1 MPPISTILFDC
12 DNTLVLSEPLAFA
25 ACAELSNA
33 IIAAY
38 APNIT
43 HRYAGPE
50 LQREFVGRNFRGL
63 IAALE
68 VKHGFTV
75 PTEDLDGWVGKEL
88 GTTIGKIKAAAV
100 PCEGVMPVLESLRE
114 ENMYNLAIVSSSALP
129 RVLASIE
136 TTHQD
141 VYFPPSKVFS
151 AASMVPPTS
160 KPDPAVYLYACQQL
174 GVDPSNSVAIEDSKS
189 GATAANRAGIPLIGY
204 VGPYYEDG
212 QEEVDRMVRLLTE
225 ECGAIVIMHHW
236 KDFRECLAVVEGKQ
250 QGL

>member
-1 MPPISTILFDC
+1 MPAVSSCAVALHTSAHTAQISTILFDC
-12 DNTLVLSEPLAFA
+12 DNTLVLSEPLAFE

-33 IIAAY
+33 IISAY
-38 APNIT
+38 APSVT

-68 VKHGFTV
+68 EKHGFIV
-75 PTEDLDGWVGKEL
+75 PAEDLDGWVEKEL

-100 PCEGVMPVLESLRE
+100 PCEGVMPILESLRSE
-114 ENMYNLAIVSSSALP
+114 GKYNLSIVSSSALP

-141 VYFPPSKVFS
+141 VFFPPSNVFS
-151 AASMVPPTS
+151 AASMSPPTT

-174 GVDPSNSVAIEDSKS
+174 GVEPKASVAIEDSKS
-189 GATAANRAGIPLIGY
+189 GATAATRAGIPLIGY
-204 VGPYYEDG
+204 VGPYHDEG
-212 QEEVDRMVRLLTE
+212 Q
-225 ECGAIVIMHHW
+225 G
-236 KDFRECLAVVEGKQ
+236 G
-250 QGL
+250 G